1 VDILVFS
8 ATQQAYY
15 TVDILVFSATQQ
27 AYYKVD
33 FYKIVL
39 H

>member
-1 VDILVFS
+1 M
-8 ATQQAYY
+8 TQAYY
-15 TVDILVFSATQQ
+15 TVDIIVFYAIHQ